1 MEEVKKVRVFVASPG
16 DVQFERDQL
25 AKVVDDINWTLATLA
40 PEKGVVL
47 ELIRWETHVAPGIGR
62 DAQDVVNRQIGDYDI
77 FVGIMWKRFG
87 TATTVAG
94 SGTDE
99 EFQRA
104 YARWQENPSLPI
116 LFYFSEAPTSPKTKE
131 EITQLAKVIEF
142 RDELAGKGALVAEYL
157 GPDEFADAI
166 RRGLTLT
173 IAQMFASST
182 PSEAAERA
190 GQRSDSNLAGVR
202 MYLGELADE
211 YEGLR
216 RTLPSG
222 DDRTR
227 KMAGVHA
234 RMRAMAQD
242 AYPLLPELTGS
253 TSAGER
259 LAAIAT
265 LQEIPNKEYLR
276 WLADRV
282 GPEKPFVVY
291 QATRALLSAAQ
302 LLGPSSPDEVAL
314 AVEAAQ
320 EAMGR
325 LAYQDPSQT
334 SVLESARRVIEQ
346 QRRAGV

>member
-16 DVQFERDQL
+16 DVKVERDAL
-25 AKVVDDINWTLATLA
+25 AGVVDDINWTLATLA

-87 TATTVAG
+87 TPTAVAG

-104 YARWQENPSLPI
+104 YDRWQENPSLPI
-116 LFYFSEAPTSPKTKE
+116 MFYFSQAPTSPKSKE

-142 RDELAGKGALVAEYL
+142 RDELVGKGALVAEYP
-157 GPDEFADAI
+157 GPDGFADTI

-173 IAQMFASST
+173 IAQMFSSAT

-190 GQRSDSNLAGVR
+190 GQRSDSNLDGVR
-202 MYLGELADE
+202 MYLRELADE

-216 RTLPSG
+216 RTMPSG
-222 DDRTR
+222 DERTR
-227 KMAGVHA
+227 RMANVHA
-234 RMRAMAQD
+234 RLRALARD
-242 AYPLLPELTGS
+242 AYPLLPELTKS
-253 TSAGER
+253 ASAGER
-259 LAAIAT
+259 LAAVAI
-265 LQEIPNKEYLR
+265 LQEIPSKDYVR
-276 WLADRV
+276 WLAERV

-291 QATRALLSAAQ
+291 QATRALLSASQ
-302 LLGPSSPDEVAL
+302 LLGPTSPDEVAH
-314 AVEAAQ
+314 AIEAAQ
-320 EAMGR
+320 EAMGH
-325 LAYQDPSQT
+325 LARQDPSQV
-334 SVLESARRVIEQ
+334 SVLESARRVIDQ
-346 QRRAGV
+346 YRRARP